1 MQGTAFQG
9 KQLGLA
15 FEVWKRMLG
24 DRCTIMMGMS
34 GAMVPAGMRRLV
46 VRMIEYRLID
56 CLVSTGANFFHDLH
70 ETMGNF
76 HYQGSP
82 AIDDVLL
89 AENLVDRMYDVL
101 ADEEKFR
108 QHDQWIGRFAASLD
122 QSRPYTTR
130 EFLYL
135 LGLELGKHCK
145 EDGIV
150 SAAAKAGIPLYC
162 PAIADSSIGI
172 GIAAN
177 RYEGGNRFTFDVI
190 GDVVETAANR
200 GRIGSHRRN
209 LFRRRH
215 AQELRAA
222 DRSDGHHHEHRR
234 HRPQVCHSMRHGFA
248 ALGRAVGLHVRR
260 GAELG
265 QDRER
270 RVHGDVPLRF
280 HHRDADLSFGAAGA
294 SRIGGQSPSAQL
306 HAGPGTGQSRHECAE
321 DSDVPGGRVCRAVC
335 SPAIPRPFAPRESWL
350 PDAQMQAIAAENN
363 LAETAFFVRTAKA
376 TNCAGSR
383 RRWKSICAVTRRW
396 HRRQ

>member
-1 MQGTAFQG
+1 MKHTDTQSLPESLPHPESLPQTEVQADHVDQEAKSRLLSTPTRPFDPVGASSATEILTRMQGTAFQG

-70 ETMGNF
+70 ETLGNF

-190 GDVVETAANR
+190 GDVVETAQDR
-200 GRIGSHRRN
+200 GGIGSHRRH
-209 LFRRRH
+209 LFRWRH

-222 DRSDGHHHEHRR
+222 DRSNGHHHEHRR
-234 HRPQVCHSMRHGFA
+234 YRPQVRHSMRHRFA
-248 ALGRAVGLHVRR
+248 ALGRPFRLHFRR
-260 GAELG
+260 SAKLG
-265 QDRER
+265 
-270 RVHGDVPLRF
+270 
-280 HHRDADLSFGAAGA
+280 
-294 SRIGGQSPSAQL
+294 
-306 HAGPGTGQSRHECAE
+306 
-321 DSDVPGGRVCRAVC
+321 
-335 SPAIPRPFAPRESWL
+335 
-350 PDAQMQAIAAENN
+350 
-363 LAETAFFVRTAKA
+363 
-376 TNCAGSR
+376 
-383 RRWKSICAVTRRW
+383 
-396 HRRQ
+396 